1 MTVQGNQLHFIN
13 VMIVDI
19 IYHSEWNVHD
29 KKPLFAFVI
38 GMEAFLQA
46 IFVHSDRGVA
56 RE

>member
-19 IYHSEWNVHD
+19 IIIVNGMS